1 MADALTEHRSLL
13 FGIAYRMLGRVA
25 EAEDIVQETW
35 LRWQKQDPAAVR
47 TPKAWLVATA
57 TRLCIDQLRS
67 ARHQREEYYGVWLP
81 EPLVEGTATAP
92 DAAAE
97 LAESLTLAFLRMME
111 TFSPVERAVF
121 LLHEAFEYDYAEIS
135 RIVDKSEAN
144 CRQMVTRARKKLA
157 ESRPVVDPVSRAQ
170 AEEVARKFFTAST
183 TGDLQGLLATLTDN
197 VVLYSDGGG
206 KVLAAGQPI
215 ETADH
220 VSRFFIGIAAKMPA
234 GGSVEL
240 TRVNGRVGAL
250 VRIGG
255 KLESVFA
262 FELVGRRIGAI
273 YVVRNPDKLQHLG
286 LPLRA
291 NLLRTT
297 LHRRTGAE
305 AGNSLS
311 G

>member
-1 MADALTEHRSLL
+1 MTGVLTEHRPLL

-25 EAEDIVQETW
+25 EAEDVVQETF
-35 LRWQKQDPAAVR
+35 LRWQRQDPAEIR

-81 EPLVEGTATAP
+81 EPLVEATAAAP

-97 LAESLTLAFLRMME
+97 LADSLTLAFLRMLE
-111 TFSPVERAVF
+111 TFTPVERAVF
-121 LLHEAFEYDYAEIS
+121 LLHEAFGYDYAEIS
-135 RIVDKSEAN
+135 RIVGKTEAN
-144 CRQMVTRARKKLA
+144 CRQLATRARKRLA
-157 ESRPVVDPVSRAQ
+157 EARPATEPVSRAQ
-170 AEEVARKFFTAST
+170 AEKVAQKFFAAST

-215 ETADH
+215 VSADH
-220 VSRFFIGIAAKMPA
+220 VSRFFIGIGAKMPA
-234 GGSVEL
+234 DGSVEL

-250 VRIGG
+250 VRIAG

-262 FELVGRRIGAI
+262 FELAGGRISAI

-297 LHRRTGAE
+297 LHRRTG
-305 AGNSLS
+305 NY
-311 G
+311 